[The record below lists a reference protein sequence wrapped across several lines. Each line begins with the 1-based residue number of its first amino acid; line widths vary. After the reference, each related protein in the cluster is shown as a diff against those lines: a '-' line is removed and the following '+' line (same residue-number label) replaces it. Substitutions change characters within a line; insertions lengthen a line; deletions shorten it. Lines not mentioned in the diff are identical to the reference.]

1 MGSTRREFLGTG
13 IKAGAAASLL
23 GATGLQGAGLEGAPP
38 KADREADAGSPQ
50 ARRALRILI
59 LGGTGVTGPHLVR
72 EALERG
78 HQVTIFT
85 RGRTEP
91 STNAGYFD
99 RVEKLV
105 GDRADNLTALETGS
119 WDVCIDNSGQQ
130 VEWTTASAE
139 LLRDRVGTY
148 VYTSSTGVFFP
159 YLTHDIDEDTEVLME
174 IPESASEDERFVYQ
188 YGVMK
193 ANSEAES
200 RRIFGE
206 DRALILRPTYIMGPG
221 DVSDRF
227 TYWPVRIAQGGEVL
241 VPGGAN
247 DPVQYIDN
255 RDIARFALHLLENGT
270 HGTFNLAGP
279 ERRMGMHAFVHGV
292 HAAFSSPVDWVYAND
307 MEFLMEQE
315 VMYSIPW
322 IMPWGNNWG
331 SPRVDNT
338 KALEAGLT
346 FRPLAES
353 CRDLYEWWTTSDSI
367 SEERRERMAGG
378 LMAREAEIIA
388 AWKTRERGE

>member
-23 GATGLQGAGLEGAPP
+23 GATGLHAAGLEGAPP
-38 KADREADAGSPQ
+38 KADREAGGGSPQ

-91 STNAGYFD
+91 STNAEYFD

-174 IPESASEDERFVYQ
+174 IPESASEF
-188 YGVMK
+188 
-193 ANSEAES
+193 AF
-200 RRIFGE
+200 IT
-206 DRALILRPTYIMGPG
+206 P
-221 DVSDRF
+221 
-227 TYWPVRIAQGGEVL
+227 YW
-241 VPGGAN
+241 
-247 DPVQYIDN
+247 
-255 RDIARFALHLLENGT
+255 
-270 HGTFNLAGP
+270 
-279 ERRMGMHAFVHGV
+279 
-292 HAAFSSPVDWVYAND
+292 
-307 MEFLMEQE
+307 
-315 VMYSIPW
+315 
-322 IMPWGNNWG
+322 
-331 SPRVDNT
+331 
-338 KALEAGLT
+338 
-346 FRPLAES
+346 
-353 CRDLYEWWTTSDSI
+353 
-367 SEERRERMAGG
+367 
-378 LMAREAEIIA
+378 
-388 AWKTRERGE
+388 